1 MDLEKTELTAND
13 KSQAD
18 NMIDDLWE
26 AIADIGE
33 EYECERLILHFGA
46 LRAILKGLEKLPESL
61 DAEFC
66 VKASEMLQKRAAAIN
81 NANIKSEFEMDTVSE
96 ILH

>member
-1 MDLEKTELTAND
+1 MDLDKMELTAND

-26 AIADIGE
+26 IISDIGE
-33 EYECERLILHFGA
+33 EYECERLILHFGT
-46 LRAILKGLEKLPESL
+46 LRAILKGLEKLPENL

-66 VKASEMLQKRAAAIN
+66 IKASKMLQKRAAAIN
-81 NANIKSEFEMDTVSE
+81 NSNINDEFEMDSVSD